1 MHRDVRTMFY
11 ALCNGRRFTL
21 WHVLH
26 YEPLINVE
34 LKDIGK
40 VWVPLLDMVWC
51 RSVWPMGSKEP
62 SSQAGRSYESLP
74 AEWGSVF
81 GAGEPLAEHCG
92 VFQDLSAGTL
102 KTAFGVTPWR

>member
-26 YEPLINVE
+26 YEPLIDVE

-40 VWVPLLDMVWC
+40 VWVPLLDMVGC
-51 RSVWPMGSKEP
+51 RS
-62 SSQAGRSYESLP
+62 AGRWTSSRDSCPTWAWL
-74 AEWGSVF
+74 
-81 GAGEPLAEHCG
+81 
-92 VFQDLSAGTL
+92 
-102 KTAFGVTPWR
+102 

>member
-26 YEPLINVE
+26 YEPLIDVE

-40 VWVPLLDMVWC
+40 VWVPLLDMVGW
-51 RSVWPMGSKEP
+51 RSVWPMGINPGFLPDMGMAMTK
-62 SSQAGRSYESLP
+62 AGLRTSD
-74 AEWGSVF
+74 A
-81 GAGEPLAEHCG
+81 GA
-92 VFQDLSAGTL
+92 QTL
-102 KTAFGVTPWR
+102 LVVIP